1 MHCGVEFRV
10 KCVHNG
16 TQTMAN
22 RTSSLRALGIGFVA
36 GLRSM
41 TAPAAVSWAASTG
54 RLSLGNSPLSLLD
67 SARAVHT
74 TRKLALG
81 EFVSDKTP
89 LLPSRLKPG
98 SLLFRLLSGG
108 VCGAAFSI
116 SDGEKAR
123 VGAALGATGA
133 LVGSLLGY
141 AWRTRVIKQWQIPDF
156 AGALM
161 EDAVALGLA
170 TALVSCP
177 MQWGARDAWA
187 DVDNPAWLP

>member
-1 MHCGVEFRV
+1 
-10 KCVHNG
+10 
-16 TQTMAN
+16 
-22 RTSSLRALGIGFVA
+22 
-36 GLRSM
+36 M
-41 TAPAAVSWAASTG
+41 TAPAAVTWAAGHG

-67 SARAVHT
+67 SARAEKI

-108 VCGAAFSI
+108 VCGAAFSL
-116 SDGEKAR
+116 SEGEKP
-123 VGAALGATGA
+123 GAGVALGATGA

-141 AWRTRVIKQWQIPDF
+141 AWRTRVVKQWEIPDI

-161 EDAVALGLA
+161 EDAVAIGLA
-170 TALVSCP
+170 AAVVSCP
-177 MQWGARDAWA
+177 VQRGARDAWA
-187 DVDNPAWLP
+187 DIDNPAWLP

>member
-1 MHCGVEFRV
+1 
-10 KCVHNG
+10 
-16 TQTMAN
+16 MAN

-41 TAPAAVSWAASTG
+41 TAPAAVSWAASSG

-67 SARAVHT
+67 SSRAEHT

-89 LLPSRLKPG
+89 LLPSRLKPA
-98 SLLFRLLSGG
+98 SLLWRLISGG

-116 SDGEKAR
+116 SDGDDPRA
-123 VGAALGATGA
+123 GAALGATGA
-133 LVGSLLGY
+133 LVGSLVGY

-156 AGALM
+156 AGALL
-161 EDAVALGLA
+161 EDGVAIGLA
-170 TALVSCP
+170 TALVACP
-177 MQWGARDAWA
+177 MQRGARDAWA
-187 DVDNPAWLP
+187 DPDNPAWLP

>member
-1 MHCGVEFRV
+1 
-10 KCVHNG
+10 
-16 TQTMAN
+16 MAN
-22 RTSSLRALGIGFVA
+22 RASSLRALGIGFVA

-41 TAPAAVSWAASTG
+41 TAPAAVSWAANSG
-54 RLSLGNSPLSLLD
+54 RLSLGNSPFSLLD
-67 SARAVHT
+67 SDRAMRT

-89 LLPSRLKPG
+89 LLPSRLRPA

-116 SDGEKAR
+116 SDGGNAR

-133 LVGSLLGY
+133 LVGSLVGF
-141 AWRTRVIKQWQIPDF
+141 AWRTRVLPEWQIPDF

-161 EDAVALGLA
+161 EDGVALGLA
-170 TALVSCP
+170 TTLVACP
-177 MQWGARDAWA
+177 LQRGARDAWA
-187 DVDNPAWLP
+187 DTDNPAWLP